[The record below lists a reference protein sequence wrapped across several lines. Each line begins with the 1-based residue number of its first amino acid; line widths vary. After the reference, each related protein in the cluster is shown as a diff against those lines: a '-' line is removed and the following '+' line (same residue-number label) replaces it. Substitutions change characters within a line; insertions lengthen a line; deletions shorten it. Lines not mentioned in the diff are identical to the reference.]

1 MAGRASAEPAGMTDL
16 ATAKAK
22 KAQAAYPCVEDER
35 VASVMSRGIT
45 LDLDEHETT
54 ERIVGQNKY
63 PARMTHTKMA
73 LVRRN

>member
-1 MAGRASAEPAGMTDL
+1 MAGRASAEPAGRTDL

-22 KAQAAYPCVEDER
+22 KAQAAYPCVEDEM
-35 VASVMSRGIT
+35 VASVMSEASPS
-45 LDLDEHETT
+45 DEHETT